1 VAYVGDG
8 GPRGRRKMGRQLNR
22 RQQLPSIDDL
32 RVFGWGVLV
41 PGGMIVAL
49 AAFFAL
55 ALR

>member
-1 VAYVGDG
+1 
-8 GPRGRRKMGRQLNR
+8 MGRQLNR